1 MLTHLLPSCFFPLP
15 STNINT
21 SQVILDTL
29 VSWNPKPARQ
39 APAMEDGED
48 EEDDPFADSED
59 DDIMGGER
67 YNKTVQDYKQ
77 YYKQNDESDE
87 WDF

>member
-1 MLTHLLPSCFFPLP
+1 MLTHLLPSGIFPLP

-39 APAMEDGED
+39 AQAMED
-48 EEDDPFADSED
+48 EEDEED
-59 DDIMGGER
+59 DDIMGGDR

>member
-1 MLTHLLPSCFFPLP
+1 
-15 STNINT
+15 
-21 SQVILDTL
+21 
-29 VSWNPKPARQ
+29 
-39 APAMEDGED
+39 MEDGED
-48 EEDDPFADSED
+48 EEDDSFADSED